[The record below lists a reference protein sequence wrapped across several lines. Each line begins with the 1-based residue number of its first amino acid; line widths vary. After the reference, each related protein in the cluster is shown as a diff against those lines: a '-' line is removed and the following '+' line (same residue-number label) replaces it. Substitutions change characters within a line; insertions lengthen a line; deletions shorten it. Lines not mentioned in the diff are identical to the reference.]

1 MTQNEAMGWVIG
13 ALVVVVGLFK
23 AVGKP
28 MIDLNTTLTKFDLTL
43 ARLSKDFDD
52 HIVISKKEFD
62 EVWDC
67 EERQDN
73 DIRENKTLIQEH
85 ESRLT
90 KIETKRTRKKATE

>member
-1 MTQNEAMGWVIG
+1 MTQNEVIGLVIG

-62 EVWDC
+62 EIWTS
-67 EERQDN
+67 EKRQD
-73 DIRENKTLIQEH
+73 DCLRDHEGRLIK
-85 ESRLT
+85 L
-90 KIETKRTRKKATE
+90 ETKRTRKKATE

>member
-1 MTQNEAMGWVIG
+1 MTQNEVIGLVIG

-62 EVWDC
+62 ELWNC
-67 EERQDN
+67 EERQDGDLRN
-73 DIRENKTLIQEH
+73 HEGRLIK
-85 ESRLT
+85 L
-90 KIETKRTRKKATE
+90 ETKRTRKKAAE